1 MLTQGPTSSPGDGAS
16 GRHATFPRSEGTSS
30 WKHGPTKLHGEIK
43 PRRQARLSEPPRCFP
58 VFPACRQCTQ
68 RFPKSE
74 WGTVGGNIHS
84 KGRHGIVLPIG
95 RAECSLLVAAKRLAA
110 LMKGWPGIH
119 TPTEPPFVLRAEAGS
134 AAGRA
139 STQVI
144 RGNAKPQESAKI
156 LRLLSPGLQRN
167 GNLGQ

>member
-1 MLTQGPTSSPGDGAS
+1 MGLRAEAPSPGLMAPAPGNVDPQHFTGRLSQEGSSPLAAS
-16 GRHATFPRSEGTSS
+16 S
-30 WKHGPTKLHGEIK
+30 L
-43 PRRQARLSEPPRCFP
+43 
-58 VFPACRQCTQ
+58 FPAFPASRQCTQ

-74 WGTVGGNIHS
+74 WGTVGGSVHS

-139 STQVI
+139 PTQVI
-144 RGNAKPQESAKI
+144 RGNAKPQGSAKT
-156 LRLLSPGLQRN
+156 LRLLPRGCRGMAVW
-167 GNLGQ
+167 GNDTVQCHTPLTT